1 MEYIEE
7 IRFFSKPFYVILA
20 IVIVIPFFLQP
31 VPLVNVLPLAII
43 AGLLPLL
50 FGRLLISVKG
60 SFLRINFGYTKLIR
74 KDIPLREIKEARVV
88 QYRPLRQFGGW
99 GIRSGNF
106 EDKKTGCY
114 SLKGNRGLLLT
125 LDHNVRVCV
134 VKTDR
139 VIIGS
144 EAPEKLRLSL
154 KYLSSLPPGQVR
166 GPACRLAPPPRN
178 EDITNCDILHN

>member
-7 IRFFSKPFYVILA
+7 IRFFSKTFYVILA
-20 IVIVIPFFLQP
+20 ILIMVPFFLQP
-31 VPLVNVLPLAII
+31 VQVVDALPLIII

-60 SFLRINFGYTKLIR
+60 SVLRINYGYTNLIK
-74 KDIPLREIKEARVV
+74 KDIPLREIKETRVV

-99 GIRSGNF
+99 GIRCGNF

-125 LDHNVRVCV
+125 LAHNVRVCV
-134 VKTDR
+134 IKTDR

-154 KYLSSLPPGQVR
+154 KYLSSLS
-166 GPACRLAPPPRN
+166 
-178 EDITNCDILHN
+178 

>member
-7 IRFFSKPFYVILA
+7 IRFFSKTFYVILA
-20 IVIVIPFFLQP
+20 ILIMVPFFLQP
-31 VPLVNVLPLAII
+31 VQVVDALPLIII

-60 SFLRINFGYTKLIR
+60 SVLRINYGYINLIK
-74 KDIPLREIKEARVV
+74 KDIPLREIKETRVV

-99 GIRSGNF
+99 GIRCGNF

-125 LDHNVRVCV
+125 LAHNVRVCV
-134 VKTDR
+134 IKTDR

-154 KYLSSLPPGQVR
+154 KYLSSLS
-166 GPACRLAPPPRN
+166 
-178 EDITNCDILHN
+178 